1 MRTIYMADDGKQFDD
16 KYDCL
21 DYEFGM
27 RIKGGAKQITIID
40 ENGAVVHTPL
50 TSEDTYSN
58 AYKIIVTGML
68 GIRTLQEISDYAGFT
83 AYDDIDVPGVW
94 VYNKDDLNPHF
105 KKED

>member
-68 GIRTLQEISDYAGFT
+68 GIRTLQEISDYTGFIG
-83 AYDDIDVPGVW
+83 YEDIDTPGVW
-94 VYNKDDLNPHF
+94 TFNKDDIYHHYE
-105 KKED
+105 KIS